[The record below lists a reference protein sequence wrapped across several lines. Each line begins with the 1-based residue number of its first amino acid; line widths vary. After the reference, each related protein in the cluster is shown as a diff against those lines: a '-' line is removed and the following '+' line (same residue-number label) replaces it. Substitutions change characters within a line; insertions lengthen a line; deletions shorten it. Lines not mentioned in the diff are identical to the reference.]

1 VNSRRLPGECSA
13 RALYRETVR
22 RAFNN
27 RSNLFL
33 ALLRDKARETPLGSA
48 RLGSAWLARARVVTL
63 RVLARFTERS
73 VARKQCRRRLVERE
87 REREEG
93 EGISAISMDVDEA
106 FFRERSPAPTAPL
119 LLAPS
124 TPTLN
129 VSSGVRTIY
138 LSSCVASI
146 MAEIRDCLRFAAHPS
161 VEPTPGVPQRGNRM
175 PCTECSECSE
185 KNFSRK

>member
-87 REREEG
+87 RERG
-93 EGISAISMDVDEA
+93 GGGDIRDIDGRRRGIFPRAITGANGAVIISSVDA
-106 FFRERSPAPTAPL
+106 DSKRFFRRENDLSLELCRLYYGRDSRLFTVCGTPER
-119 LLAPS
+119 
-124 TPTLN
+124 
-129 VSSGVRTIY
+129 
-138 LSSCVASI
+138 
-146 MAEIRDCLRFAAHPS
+146 
-161 VEPTPGVPQRGNRM
+161 
-175 PCTECSECSE
+175 
-185 KNFSRK
+185 